1 VNTETEVGSVSG
13 KLPVLLQKT
22 IITIMGRATEDE
34 VIARLGNRPGPM
46 REGSRRIEVDVRVPV
61 GLPIPEVAD
70 FVQRCERAGLNGVG
84 VHDHH
89 HSGRDVYVT
98 LAYAACC
105 TDKIRL
111 YPATSNTVTRHPLV
125 LAALANSLE
134 EAAPGR
140 TFLSLAP
147 GYLSVESVGR
157 KATPIEKLR
166 EDVLT
171 VRRLLAGDEVPLP
184 AGRSMQLSN
193 RPEPPPPVLL
203 LASGPRLLELAGEVA
218 DGVLMLV
225 GLHPDAIA
233 AAREHLRVGA
243 ARADR
248 DMRELREVFIV
259 PIAVAE
265 RSGARQWP
273 QRWFREGQPWLEY
286 PSRSNLRWLR
296 EAGIEVAEGTDPSA
310 ISDHLAE
317 RICDAFGLFGEP
329 GHCAERLMRA
339 HEEAGIEHVF
349 LFPAHDMKTGYELP
363 HAEVEAFGE
372 TIGPRLAGC

>member
-1 VNTETEVGSVSG
+1 LPG
-13 KLPVLLQKT
+13 KT
-22 IITIMGRATEDE
+22 TITIMRRATEDE
-34 VIARLGNRPGPM
+34 AIVRQRERLGPM
-46 REGSRRIEVDVRVPV
+46 RDRRGHIEVDIRVPV

-70 FVQRCERAGLNGVG
+70 FVQRCEEAGLNGVG
-84 VHDHH
+84 IHDHH
-89 HSGRDVYVT
+89 HSGRDVYVALT
-98 LAYAACC
+98 YAASR
-105 TDKIRL
+105 TEKIRL
-111 YPATSNTVTRHPLV
+111 YPATSNTVTRHSLV

-134 EAAPGR
+134 EVAPGR

-166 EDVLT
+166 GNVLT
-171 VRRLLAGDEVPLP
+171 IRQLLAGNEVSLP
-184 AGRSMQLSN
+184 AGRNMRLSN

-218 DGVLMLV
+218 DGALMLV
-225 GLHPDAIA
+225 GLHPHAVA

-248 DMRELREVFIV
+248 DVRELREIFIV
-259 PIAVAE
+259 PIALAE
-265 RSGARQWP
+265 RSEARRWP

-296 EAGIEVAEGTDPSA
+296 EAGIEVSEGTDPSA

-329 GHCAERLMRA
+329 EHCAERLMRA

-349 LFPAHDMKTGYELP
+349 LFPAHDMKSGYELP
-363 HAEVEAFGE
+363 HADVEAFGK
-372 TIGPRLAGC
+372 TIGPRLASLHD

>member
-1 VNTETEVGSVSG
+1 MRDGSG
-13 KLPVLLQKT
+13 
-22 IITIMGRATEDE
+22 
-34 VIARLGNRPGPM
+34 
-46 REGSRRIEVDVRVPV
+46 RIEVDIRVPV
-61 GLPIPEVAD
+61 GLPIPQVAD
-70 FVQRCERAGLNGVG
+70 FVRRCEEAGLNGVG

-89 HSGRDVYVT
+89 HSGRDVYVALT
-98 LAYAACC
+98 YAASR
-105 TDKIRL
+105 TEKIRL

-140 TFLSLAP
+140 TLLSLAP

-157 KATPIEKLR
+157 KATPMEKLG
-166 EDVLT
+166 EGVLT
-171 VRRLLAGDEVPLP
+171 IRRLLAGDEVRLP
-184 AGRSMQLSN
+184 TGRNMQLSN
-193 RPEPPPPVLL
+193 RPEPPPVLL

-225 GLHPDAIA
+225 GLHPNAIA

-248 DMRELREVFIV
+248 DMQELREIFIV
-259 PIAVAE
+259 PTALTK
-265 RSGARQWP
+265 RSEARRWP

-296 EAGIEVAEGTDPSA
+296 ESGIEVVEDTEPSA
-310 ISDHLAE
+310 IPDRLAE
-317 RICDAFGLFGEP
+317 QICDAFGLFGEP
-329 GHCAERLMRA
+329 EHCAERLIRA

-349 LFPAHDMKTGYELP
+349 LFPAHDMKSGYELP
-363 HAEVEAFGE
+363 HAEVEAFGK
-372 TIGPRLAGC
+372 TIGPRLASLHS

>member
-1 VNTETEVGSVSG
+1 
-13 KLPVLLQKT
+13 LPRKTTIT
-22 IITIMGRATEDE
+22 IIGWATEDE
-34 VIARLGNRPGPM
+34 ARGRQGDEPGPM
-46 REGSRRIEVDVRVPV
+46 RDESRRIEVEIRVPV
-61 GLPIPEVAD
+61 GLPIPEVTD
-70 FVQRCERAGLNGVG
+70 FVRRCEGAGLNGVG
-84 VHDHH
+84 IHDHH
-89 HSGRDVYVT
+89 HSGRDVYVA
-98 LAYAACC
+98 LAHAASR
-105 TDKIRL
+105 TNQIRL

-134 EAAPGR
+134 EVAPGR
-140 TFLSLAP
+140 TFLTLAP

-166 EDVLT
+166 EDLLT
-171 VRRLLAGDEVPLP
+171 VRRLLAGDEIPLP
-184 AGRSMQLSN
+184 AERIMRLSN

-225 GLHPDAIA
+225 GLHPNAIA

-259 PIAVAE
+259 PISLAE
-265 RSGARQWP
+265 RSEAKQWP

-296 EAGIEVAEGTDPSA
+296 EAGIEVAEGTDPSV
-310 ISDHLAE
+310 ISDYLAE

-329 GHCAERLMRA
+329 EHCAERLMRA
-339 HEEAGIEHVF
+339 NEEAGIKHVF
-349 LFPAHDMKTGYELP
+349 LFPAHNMKTGYALP
-363 HAEVEAFGE
+363 HVEVEAFAR
-372 TIGPRLAGC
+372 TIGPRLAGR